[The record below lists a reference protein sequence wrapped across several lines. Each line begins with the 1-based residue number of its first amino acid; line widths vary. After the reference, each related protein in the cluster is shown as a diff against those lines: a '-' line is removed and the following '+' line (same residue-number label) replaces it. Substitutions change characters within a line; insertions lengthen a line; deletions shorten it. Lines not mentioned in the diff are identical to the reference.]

1 PDWVI
6 ERLRY
11 SETPFVWPEHWERM
25 RRNMSPREW
34 QRRGLAE
41 DVGPER
47 MVYHTWDRAENLRPI
62 PEVGAE
68 DVTADLLRP
77 WGQNLHVL
85 VGHDPGKL
93 FDVSVLLKAYRLRG
107 QQEHG
112 WFVVGEVTT
121 EQTTTE
127 QHVAELLKALR
138 SPKFRCN
145 KLDWRG

>member
-1 PDWVI
+1 
-6 ERLRY
+6 
-11 SETPFVWPEHWERM
+11 
-25 RRNMSPREW
+25 
-34 QRRGLAE
+34 
-41 DVGPER
+41 
-47 MVYHTWDRAENLRPI
+47 
-62 PEVGAE
+62 E

-112 WFVVGEVTT
+112 WFVVAEVTT

-145 KLDWRG
+145 ELDWRGKPVEGGRRAFVRADPYSENGAGDQPDRQVYAVFKRNGLAILPAQMKASGGVS